1 MWITKVEEEGSLF
14 AGFDANQEKIVD
26 MVEEGIIDSRLVV
39 QTYLQDAVTLAGL
52 LLTTE
57 VLVVRQKEYT
67 PLSLKHYQ
75 DRREFF

>member
-1 MWITKVEEEGSLF
+1 
-14 AGFDANQEKIVD
+14 
-26 MVEEGIIDSRLVV
+26 MVEEGILDSRLVV

-67 PLSLKHYQ
+67 PLPLKHYQ